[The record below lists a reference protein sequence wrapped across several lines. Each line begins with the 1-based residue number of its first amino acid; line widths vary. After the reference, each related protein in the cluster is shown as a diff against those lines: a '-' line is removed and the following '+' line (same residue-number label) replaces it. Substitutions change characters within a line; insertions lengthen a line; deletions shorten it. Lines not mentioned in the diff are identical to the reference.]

1 MLLRCVARPLFASW
15 FVVEAVDQIRHPGPH
30 ATAVREGIA
39 AVRGHVGGIPGV
51 SDALDTALTSVGD
64 RGLRSAVQLHG
75 AVTLAAAAALAMGKA
90 PRTAGL
96 ALALFSVPI
105 AVASLPAG
113 KVLAKAPDEH
123 EAARRRKF
131 WSSLS
136 GLGGALLAAGDLAGR
151 PGMAWRVQAA
161 HEARAAARDSD

>member
-1 MLLRCVARPLFASW
+1 MLLRRVARPLFASW
-15 FVVEAVDQIRHPGPH
+15 FVVEAVDQIRHPDTY

-39 AVRGHVGGIPGV
+39 AVRGHVGRIPGMGH
-51 SDALDTALTSVGD
+51 ALDTALTSVDD

-75 AVTLAAAAALAMGKA
+75 AATLAAAGALAVGKA

-96 ALALFSVPI
+96 ALALLSVPI

-113 KVLAKAPDEH
+113 KMMAKAPDEH
-123 EAARRRKF
+123 EAARRRRF

-136 GLGGALLAAGDLAGR
+136 GLGGALLVAGDLAGR

-161 HEARAAARDSD
+161 HEARAAARDSA